1 VIPVKFTYRLPA
13 TIEEA
18 SALLAGHAHAAV
30 LAGGQSLIPSM
41 TVRRTA
47 PSMLVDIRKIGG
59 LRGISKLPRKGGLRI
74 GAATTLDEIS
84 GSPVVAATHEA
95 LAEAAGSVGD
105 PQVRHRGTI
114 GGALA
119 DGHPS
124 GDLIAAAI
132 ALDATVNVSG
142 PKGTRAIAAA
152 DLVTGP
158 YATSLARGE
167 IITSVDLPAA
177 AARSGSAYLKIRHPG
192 SGYAVCAVAAALTVG
207 ADGTVGSVRIA
218 VTGAADAPVRLGAV
232 EKAGVG
238 KTVADAAAAA
248 GKATTKAGLT
258 YRSDLAAS
266 AEYRAHLA
274 SVLTERAVALA
285 GERAG
290 SA

>member
-1 VIPVKFTYRLPA
+1 VIPVKFTYRSPA

-18 SALLAGHAHAAV
+18 TALLVGHAKAAV